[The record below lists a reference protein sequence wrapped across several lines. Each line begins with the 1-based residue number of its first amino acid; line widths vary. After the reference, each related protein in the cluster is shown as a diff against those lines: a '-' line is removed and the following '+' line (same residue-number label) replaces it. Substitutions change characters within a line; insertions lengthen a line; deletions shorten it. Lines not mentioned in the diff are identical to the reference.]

1 MVQVLRSLRDLSGMN
16 PLTTGFAPTFG
27 FVAHIKIS
35 TGAWTMRWA
44 TYFAVLASVLSVG
57 LALGV
62 SMPLVSLR
70 LEGWG
75 YGSFAIGVM
84 AAMPAIGVLLGAK
97 ISSHLAARFGTANL
111 MRLCLWAGALS
122 IGLLALLPSYP
133 VWLVLRLMIGVILT
147 IVFILGESWIN
158 QLVVENWR
166 GRLVALYG
174 SSYALSQLSGP
185 LLLGALGTEHDYGFW
200 VGVGLLTV
208 SPFLLMGRSGA
219 PSSEASSVTF
229 SDLWGFARELPAIAW
244 AVSLFAAFEAM
255 ILTLL
260 PVYCL
265 QQGFTAE
272 IALAMVSTV
281 VVGDALLQLPI
292 GALADYLSRR
302 TLFTGCAV
310 ILMLSSLA
318 IPMLIDTLLIWPLWV
333 LFGASAGGLFTL
345 SLILIGERYRD
356 DALVRA
362 NAHIAQ
368 LWGVGCLIGPLLAGA
383 GSQWISGHALP
394 LLMAAGAFGL
404 VILLMRQGA
413 FGTVAEPA

>member
-1 MVQVLRSLRDLSGMN
+1 
-16 PLTTGFAPTFG
+16 
-27 FVAHIKIS
+27 
-35 TGAWTMRWA
+35 MRWA

-75 YGSFAIGVM
+75 YGAFAIGVM
-84 AAMPAIGVLLGAK
+84 AAMPAVGVLLGAK
-97 ISSHLAARFGTANL
+97 VSSRLAARFGTAGL
-111 MRLCLWAGALS
+111 MRLCLWGGAVS

-133 VWLVLRLMIGVILT
+133 VWLVLRLGIGVVLT
-147 IVFILGESWIN
+147 LVFILGESWIN
-158 QLVVENWR
+158 QLVIEQWR

-174 SSYALSQLSGP
+174 CSYALSQLSGP
-185 LLLGALGTEHDYGFW
+185 LLLGALGTDHNYGFW
-200 VGVGLLTV
+200 VGVGLLMV
-208 SPFLLMGRSGA
+208 APLLLLGRTGA
-219 PSSEASSVTF
+219 PSSEASSVTLM
-229 SDLWGFARELPAIAW
+229 DLWGFCRSLPAIAW

-265 QQGFTAE
+265 RQGFSAD

-292 GALADYLSRR
+292 GALADHLSRR
-302 TLFTGCAV
+302 SLFTGCAV
-310 ILMLSSLA
+310 ALTLSSLA
-318 IPMLIDTLLIWPLWV
+318 VPLLIDTLLIWPLWV

-362 NAHIAQ
+362 NAHVAQ
-368 LWGVGCLIGPLLAGA
+368 LWGIGCLVGPLVAGA

-394 LLMAAGAFGL
+394 LFMAVGAFGL
-404 VILLMRQGA
+404 VILLLRQGA
-413 FGTVAEPA
+413 FGAAQPA

>member
-1 MVQVLRSLRDLSGMN
+1 
-16 PLTTGFAPTFG
+16 
-27 FVAHIKIS
+27 
-35 TGAWTMRWA
+35 MRWA

-70 LEGWG
+70 LESWG

-84 AAMPAIGVLLGAK
+84 AAMPAVGVLVGAK
-97 ISSHLAARFGTANL
+97 VSSRLAARFGTAAL
-111 MRLCLWAGALS
+111 MRLCLWGGAVS

-133 VWLVLRLMIGVILT
+133 VWLVLRLVIGVVLT
-147 IVFILGESWIN
+147 LVFILGESWIN
-158 QLVVENWR
+158 QLVIERWR

-185 LLLGALGTEHDYGFW
+185 LLLGALGTGHDYGFW
-200 VGVGLLTV
+200 VGVGLLLV
-208 SPFLLMGRSGA
+208 SPLLLLGRGGA
-219 PSSEASSVTF
+219 PASEASSVTF
-229 SDLWGFARELPAIAW
+229 ADLWTFCRGLPAIAW

-260 PVYCL
+260 PIYCL
-265 QQGFTAE
+265 RQGFSAD

-292 GALADYLSRR
+292 GALADRLSRR
-302 TLFTGCAV
+302 SLFTGCAV
-310 ILMLSSLA
+310 ALTLSSLA
-318 IPMLIDTLLIWPLWV
+318 VPLLIDTVLIWPLWV

-362 NAHIAQ
+362 NAHVAQ
-368 LWGVGCLIGPLLAGA
+368 LWGIGCLVGPLVAGA

-394 LLMAAGAFGL
+394 LFMALGAFGL
-404 VILLMRQGA
+404 VILLLRQGA
-413 FGTVAEPA
+413 FGATQPA

>member
-1 MVQVLRSLRDLSGMN
+1 
-16 PLTTGFAPTFG
+16 
-27 FVAHIKIS
+27 
-35 TGAWTMRWA
+35 MRWA

-84 AAMPAIGVLLGAK
+84 AAMPAVGVLVGAK
-97 ISSHLAARFGTANL
+97 VSSRLAARFGTAAL
-111 MRLCLWAGALS
+111 MRLCLWGGALS
-122 IGLLALLPSYP
+122 IGLLALMPSYP
-133 VWLVLRLMIGVILT
+133 IWLVLRLVIGVVLT
-147 IVFILGESWIN
+147 LVFILGESWIN
-158 QLVVENWR
+158 QLVIERWR

-185 LLLGALGTEHDYGFW
+185 LLLGALGTDHDYGFW
-200 VGVGLLTV
+200 VGVGLLLV
-208 SPFLLMGRSGA
+208 SPLLLLGRSGA
-219 PSSEASSVTF
+219 PSSEAGSVTLK
-229 SDLWGFARELPAIAW
+229 DLWGFCRGLPAIGW

-265 QQGFTAE
+265 RQGFSADV
-272 IALAMVSTV
+272 ALAMVSTV

-292 GALADYLSRR
+292 GALADRLSRR
-302 TLFTGCAV
+302 SLFTGCAV
-310 ILMLSSLA
+310 ALMFSSLA
-318 IPMLIDTLLIWPLWV
+318 VPLLIDTLLIWPLWV

-368 LWGVGCLIGPLLAGA
+368 LWGIGCLVGPLIAGA
-383 GSQWISGHALP
+383 GSQWVSGHALP
-394 LLMAAGAFGL
+394 LFMAAGAFGL
-404 VILLMRQGA
+404 VILLLRQGA
-413 FGTVAEPA
+413 FGATQPA

>member
-1 MVQVLRSLRDLSGMN
+1 
-16 PLTTGFAPTFG
+16 
-27 FVAHIKIS
+27 
-35 TGAWTMRWA
+35 MRWA

-84 AAMPAIGVLLGAK
+84 AAMPAVGVLVGAK
-97 ISSHLAARFGTANL
+97 VSSRLAARFGTAAL
-111 MRLCLWAGALS
+111 MRLCLWGGALS
-122 IGLLALLPSYP
+122 IGLLALMPSYP
-133 VWLVLRLMIGVILT
+133 IWLVLRLVIGVVLT
-147 IVFILGESWIN
+147 LVFILGESWIN
-158 QLVVENWR
+158 QLVIERWR

-185 LLLGALGTEHDYGFW
+185 LLLGALGTDHDYGFW
-200 VGVGLLTV
+200 VGVGLLLV
-208 SPFLLMGRSGA
+208 SPLLLLGRSGA
-219 PSSEASSVTF
+219 PSSEAGSVTLK
-229 SDLWGFARELPAIAW
+229 DLWGFCRGLPAIGW

-265 QQGFTAE
+265 RQGFSADV
-272 IALAMVSTV
+272 ALAMVGTV

-292 GALADYLSRR
+292 GALADRLSRR
-302 TLFTGCAV
+302 SLFTGCAV
-310 ILMLSSLA
+310 ALMFSSLA
-318 IPMLIDTLLIWPLWV
+318 VPLLIDTLLIWPLWV

-368 LWGVGCLIGPLLAGA
+368 LWGIGCLVGPLIAGA
-383 GSQWISGHALP
+383 GSQWVSGHALP
-394 LLMAAGAFGL
+394 LFMAAGAFGL
-404 VILLMRQGA
+404 VILLLRQGA
-413 FGTVAEPA
+413 FGATQPA